1 MTIVGKEPA
10 VSLHVHVYVHV
21 YVIKRDLGRP
31 QLDVDQTS
39 NQLAVSMAAALRSV
53 RWHLLELSIFG
64 LHVMEVCLLIECITH
79 Q

>member
-1 MTIVGKEPA
+1 MELICRDAMTIVGKEPA

-53 RWHLLELSIFG
+53 R
-64 LHVMEVCLLIECITH
+64 
-79 Q
+79 